1 MTSGF
6 WELWQASLR
15 LRPLLWLTPCIVGG
29 SILGLRYA
37 AAWDTVASSPLL
49 PFSFAL
55 FFLVCAALILSWQYR
70 IYWPPL
76 SRLAFGIGCICLMCL
91 HAAWQSSPSPND
103 IAWLTTKDTTR
114 TQPLR
119 APQVIL
125 RGYVADHPQR
135 GDFSTQF
142 PLECRSYHLQNQQEL
157 ATRSFVWITVPP
169 DTPLEVGDA
178 VQVQG
183 ELQPLAHATNPG
195 QREEHWRFVL
205 KRCWSRLVVKEPAHF
220 KPQGTPPHYA
230 FKRLIAKWR
239 LALLQHYER
248 AFDQRGN
255 PYPHANAQL
264 LTAMVFGEGGLSHPL
279 PSLVREQFRIAGLS
293 HVLVASG
300 SQIACGV
307 ALLLGLGKLLGLRG
321 KWLLALVVPLL
332 FLYAALAGGAP
343 SILRATVAGVLVTIA
358 VLAGRET
365 DPLSL
370 WCATL
375 LALVVIDPA
384 QLMSLSLQL
393 SFAAAW
399 GLIALTP
406 LLKKI
411 FASCFGQNL
420 VAEFTAFSLAAQLG
434 VLPILLYHFGQFSLA
449 GLGANLLGIPLA
461 GMLVATGIGGL
472 FLPLAWVNEW
482 LTRGLTGVATFFSG
496 LPGTQIEQSPL
507 PLQWVIVYY
516 AVVVGTISLAGI
528 TLSNAMQQSHQQT
541 GSGAPRSLR
550 NDWLVPLLMELD
562 HWRQRIRLPRLPTA
576 ALLAAL
582 ALFLLAGIGFYQTR
596 PQPFRLTML
605 DVGQGESLVAL
616 SPEQKVILVDG
627 GGDVSGWRT
636 DVGRSVIV
644 PYLQTNGIKKIDIL
658 VLTHTD
664 ADHCNGLQSV
674 LREVP
679 VDLVIDGTSN
689 PDPAAVE
696 YYALRKEL
704 ARRKIPV
711 MQASAGYR
719 RNLGTTELEVLAP
732 FPPTLPGDNN
742 NSVVL
747 RLTYGQTSFLLTGDI
762 EELAEER
769 LTRRGVNLQST
780 ILKAAHHGSS
790 TSTTPAILNAV
801 RPQAA
806 LISCGRYNQF
816 GHPSGEVLRR
826 LDAAG
831 IPTLRTDLDGAIE
844 VFSDGK
850 QCWIETTR

>member
-1 MTSGF
+1 MTSG
-6 WELWQASLR
+6 LWKQWQTSLR
-15 LRPLLWLTPCIVGG
+15 LRPLLWLTPCLVGG

-37 AAWDTVASSPLL
+37 AAWDNVALSVLQAFCL
-49 PFSFAL
+49 AL
-55 FFLVCAALILSWQYR
+55 FLFACAALTFSLY
-70 IYWPPL
+70 YKPTWPLL
-76 SRLAFGIGCICLMCL
+76 SRVALGICCICLMCSYT
-91 HAAWQSSPSPND
+91 AWLASPPPND
-103 IAWLTTKDTTR
+103 ISRLAMQNNGR
-114 TQPLR
+114 TQPLQ
-119 APQVIL
+119 APHVTL
-125 RGYVADHPQR
+125 RGYIADHPQR
-135 GDFSTQF
+135 GEFSIQF
-142 PLECRSYHLQNQQEL
+142 PLDCHSYDLQHQQNL
-157 ATRSFVWITVPP
+157 ASRSFIWITAPP
-169 DTPLEVGDA
+169 DTLVEVGDA
-178 VQVQG
+178 VEVQG
-183 ELQPLAHATNPG
+183 ELQPLNRATNPG
-195 QREEHWRFVL
+195 QREEHWYFVL
-205 KRCWSRLVVKEPAHF
+205 KRCWSRLVVKEPAQF
-220 KPQGTPPHYA
+220 KAQNTLPRYA
-230 FKRLIAKWR
+230 FKRKIAKWR
-239 LALLQHYER
+239 LALLKHYEN
-248 AFDQRGN
+248 AFRQRGG

-279 PSLVREQFRIAGLS
+279 PSLIREEFRLAGLS

-300 SQIACGV
+300 SQIAFGV

-321 KWLLALVVPLL
+321 KWLLALVIPLL

-358 VLAGRET
+358 VLTGRET

-370 WCATL
+370 WCAAL
-375 LALVVIDPA
+375 LALVVIDPV

-406 LLKKI
+406 PLKRI
-411 FASCFGQNL
+411 LVSCFGQNTI
-420 VAEFTAFSLAAQLG
+420 AAFTAFSLAAQLG

-449 GLGANLLGIPLA
+449 GIGANLLGIPLA
-461 GMLVATGIGGL
+461 GVLVTTGIGGL
-472 FLPLAWVNEW
+472 VFPLAWLNGW
-482 LTRGLTGVATFFSG
+482 LIQNLTGTATFFSK
-496 LPGTQIEQSPL
+496 LHGTQMEHSPL
-507 PLQWVIVYY
+507 QLQWVIVYY
-516 AVVVGTISLAGI
+516 AIVVGFISLAGI
-528 TLSNAMQQSHQQT
+528 QLNNAMQQAPPQA
-541 GSGAPRSLR
+541 GSSSRRSWR
-550 NDWLVPLLMELD
+550 DDWLMPLFMEFN
-562 HWRQRIRLPRLPTA
+562 HWRQRVRVPNLPMA
-576 ALLAAL
+576 ALLLCIATL
-582 ALFLLAGIGFYQTR
+582 LLASVVFYQNR

-605 DVGQGESLVAL
+605 DVGQGESLVAQ

-831 IPTLRTDLDGAIE
+831 IPTLRTDLDGAID

-850 QCWIETTR
+850 QCWIETSR